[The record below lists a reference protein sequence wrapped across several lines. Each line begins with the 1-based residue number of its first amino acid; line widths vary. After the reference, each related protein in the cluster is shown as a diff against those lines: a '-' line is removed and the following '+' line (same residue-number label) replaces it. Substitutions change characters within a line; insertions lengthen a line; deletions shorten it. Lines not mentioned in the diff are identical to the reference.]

1 MSNYLGGATLI
12 AGLVG
17 LGYWG
22 NAVHAPRMEAAI
34 RDGAADVAV
43 TAVHPLDVRVSGRDV
58 RVRGYVDD
66 EAARDRLLAAFRAI
80 DGRRAVVDDLIV
92 LPRADPFEFNARKAG
107 DEVVIE
113 GHAPSQAARSAI
125 AEQTGA
131 GAGNVSLASGAPL
144 GWTQSVQVALDALAQ
159 LNGGA
164 LQMSGTGL
172 RLTGTA
178 QTPAEKSAALAILAG
193 LPDGIATDADI
204 DIRDDGTLPYEIT
217 YDAGEGV
224 TASGHLP
231 KGLSAEAIAALM
243 GVRAVAGADMQ
254 SEVGSDRID
263 DVLSQLAGWL
273 PEMDLLRLSGGAGG
287 IAVDVALLPGTDA
300 ALVGDALSDLGAD
313 AIVVRRTDRQV
324 TEGARRTNA
333 ASGLDE
339 VFSGG
344 FWLPEMRF
352 EATVATCTQKA
363 RAALS
368 GHEVSFLTGT
378 ARLGP
383 RSTRA
388 INALAAVIR
397 TCTQKAGLRAELGG
411 HTDNSGDAGDNVALS
426 LRRAEVVLEA
436 LVARGVPRT
445 SLRAQGYGASRPI
458 ASNATED
465 GRAKNRRITVRW
477 SQ

>member
-1 MSNYLGGATLI
+1 MPNYLGGATLI

-22 NAVHAPRMEAAI
+22 NTVHAPRMEAAI
-34 RDGAADVAV
+34 RAAASDVAV
-43 TAVHPLDVRVSGRDV
+43 TSVHPLDVRVSGRDV

-66 EAARDRLLAAFRAI
+66 EAGRKRLLAAFQAI
-80 DGRRAVVDDLIV
+80 DGRRVVVDDLIV
-92 LPRADPFEFNARKAG
+92 LPRAEPFEFSARKSG

-113 GHAPSQAARSAI
+113 GHAPSQAARGAI

-131 GAGNVSLASGAPL
+131 EAGDVSLASGAPL
-144 GWTQSVQVALDALAQ
+144 GWTQSVQVALDALAR
-159 LNGGA
+159 LNGGV

-178 QTPAEKSAALAILAG
+178 ETPAEKSAALAILAG
-193 LPDGIATDADI
+193 LPDGIAADADI

-224 TASGHLP
+224 VASGHLP
-231 KGLSAEAIAALM
+231 RGLNAEAIAALM
-243 GVRAVAGADMQ
+243 SVNVVTGADVQ
-254 SEVGSDRID
+254 SGVGSDRID
-263 DVLSQLAGWL
+263 DILSQLAGWL
-273 PEMDLLRLSGGAGG
+273 PEMDLMRLSGGPGG
-287 IAVDVALLPGTDA
+287 IAVEVALLPGTDA
-300 ALVGDALSDLGAD
+300 ALVGDALSDLEAD
-313 AIVVRRTDRQV
+313 VVVVSSTDRRA

-333 ASGLDE
+333 ANGLDE
-339 VFSGG
+339 VFSDG

-352 EATVATCTQKA
+352 EATAATCTQKA

-368 GHEVSFLTGT
+368 GHDVKFLAGT

-383 RSTRA
+383 RSARA
-388 INALAAVIR
+388 INVLAAVTRI
-397 TCTQKAGLRAELGG
+397 CTQKAGLRAELGG
-411 HTDNSGDAGDNVALS
+411 HVDNTGDTEDNIALS

-445 SLRAQGYGASRPI
+445 SLLARGYGASRPV
-458 ASNATED
+458 ASNATPA
-465 GRAKNRRITVRW
+465 GRAKNRRITLRW